1 MHTLACFALVLSA
14 ATCAWA
20 YSSGAPTTVC
30 DDMTPKHPFDP
41 QPSELPYTVSISKK
55 TVKPGEETDITISGK
70 DFKGFLV
77 QVRKGD
83 KAVGS
88 FVIDPKD
95 KDSKALTCHG
105 SSKSSATHSNASV
118 RKSVTLK
125 WKAPQEKG
133 ELHVFA
139 TVAADGATF
148 WARKNVGKIVV
159 N

>member
-1 MHTLACFALVLSA
+1 MHKLACFAILLSA
-14 ATCAWA
+14 ATCTWA
-20 YSSGAPTTVC
+20 YSSGAPTAVC

-41 QPSELPYTVSISKK
+41 QTSALPYTVSISKK

-77 QVRKGD
+77 EVRKGD

-88 FVIDPKD
+88 FLVDSKD
-95 KDSKALTCHG
+95 KDIQALKCHG
-105 SSKSSATHSNASV
+105 SSNSAATHSNASV
-118 RKSVTLK
+118 RKSITLK

-133 ELHVFA
+133 ELHVLA
-139 TVAADGATF
+139 TVAADGAVF
-148 WARKNVGKIVV
+148 WAKKDVGKIVV